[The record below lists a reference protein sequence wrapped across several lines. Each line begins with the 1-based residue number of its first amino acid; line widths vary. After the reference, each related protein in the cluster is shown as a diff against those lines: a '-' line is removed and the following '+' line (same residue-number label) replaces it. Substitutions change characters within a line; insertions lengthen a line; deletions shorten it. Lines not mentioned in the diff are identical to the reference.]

1 MDALYADVERKAI
14 ALGNL
19 DEPED
24 AVRYAR
30 GLEVL
35 KSARVVVTERTIT
48 PRLADGRWWYEITG
62 EIDAGEVISPICVEQ
77 VGFTATSP
85 AYIAV
90 ALIPRKYATA
100 SEAAA
105 LTDTAESGW
114 RNRAAGGHIPGAV
127 KRGKTWL
134 IPWPQAGPKPGG
146 GCRGAKW
153 ETRQT
158 DRS

>member
-1 MDALYADVERKAI
+1 MYTRNQVMDALYADVERKAV

-24 AVRYAR
+24 VERYTR

-35 KSARVVVTERTIT
+35 KTTRVIVTEATT
-48 PRLADGRWWYEITG
+48 APRLSDGRTWYEVTG
-62 EIDAGEVISPICVEQ
+62 EIDASEVISPIYVEQ
-77 VGFTATSP
+77 AGYTATSP

-90 ALIPRKYATA
+90 ALIPRQYATA

-105 LTDTAESGW
+105 FTGTAESGW
-114 RNRAAGGHIPGAV
+114 RNRAAAGEISGAI

-134 IPWPQAGPKPGG
+134 IPWPQP
-146 GCRGAKW
+146 
-153 ETRQT
+153 
-158 DRS
+158 